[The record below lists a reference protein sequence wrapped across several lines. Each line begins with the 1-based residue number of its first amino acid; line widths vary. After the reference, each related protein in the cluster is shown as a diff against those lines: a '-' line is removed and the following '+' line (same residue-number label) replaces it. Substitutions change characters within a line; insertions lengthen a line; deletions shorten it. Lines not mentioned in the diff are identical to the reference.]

1 MRRGKGF
8 AYYDVDG
15 ELLTDE
21 KTLQRIK
28 DLVIPPAWKKVWI
41 SPHPNGHIQAVGT
54 DVAGRRQYLY
64 HQAWQEER
72 AEEKFDRVLDLSLQL
87 PQWRNRIAEDLA
99 GRGLRRDRVLA
110 LALHLLDRGYFRAG
124 GEQYAEEN
132 ESYGLAT
139 LQCEHVTLRNGSVLF
154 DYPAKSG
161 VRRTLEVED
170 PRVVRAVRSLLRR
183 ADRTERLL
191 VCRTASG
198 WVDIRADDLNARFKE
213 LVGDEYSVKDLRTW
227 HGTVLAAEAFV
238 DADPPVTEKV
248 VKRVESAVMKEVAEG
263 LGNTPAVARGSYV
276 DPQGGQRLRA
286 GVDHRRRGA
295 PRRAHPQTRQCPGD
309 PGKGDPNVD
318 PQGRQELTAGFAGRA
333 VGHCV
338 VSAGTLE
345 QRQEGR
351 VMTTQPPTSEAS
363 LPQLLGQLSEQTSRL
378 VRDEL
383 KLAQKEFQKSVRHAG
398 IGAGLISVAGLLAVL
413 GLMTV
418 IAAAVAALS
427 LVLPVWAAALIVAVV
442 LFACAGVAALVSR
455 KQVEQVSPPTA
466 ESVDSVKLD
475 LEEIKE
481 ARHGQR

>member
-1 MRRGKGF
+1 MRLRRSALDRPGITRMRRGKGF

-15 ELLTDE
+15 ESLTDE
-21 KTLQRIK
+21 RTLQRIK

-64 HQAWQEER
+64 HQAWHEER

-87 PQWRNRIAEDLA
+87 PEWRSRIAEDLA

-183 ADRTERLL
+183 ANRTDRLL

-276 DPQGGQRLRA
+276 DPRVVRGYEQGLTIDA
-286 GVDHRRRGA
+286 AV
-295 PRRAHPQTRQCPGD
+295 RRAARTRKPDNAQ
-309 PGKGDPNVD
+309 
-318 PQGRQELTAGFAGRA
+318 AI
-333 VGHCV
+333 
-338 VSAGTLE
+338 LE
-345 QRQEGR
+345 KATR
-351 VMTTQPPTSEAS
+351 
-363 LPQLLGQLSEQTSRL
+363 
-378 VRDEL
+378 
-383 KLAQKEFQKSVRHAG
+383 KLIRKVAKS
-398 IGAGLISVAGLLAVL
+398 
-413 GLMTV
+413 
-418 IAAAVAALS
+418 
-427 LVLPVWAAALIVAVV
+427 
-442 LFACAGVAALVSR
+442 
-455 KQVEQVSPPTA
+455 
-466 ESVDSVKLD
+466 
-475 LEEIKE
+475 
-481 ARHGQR
+481 